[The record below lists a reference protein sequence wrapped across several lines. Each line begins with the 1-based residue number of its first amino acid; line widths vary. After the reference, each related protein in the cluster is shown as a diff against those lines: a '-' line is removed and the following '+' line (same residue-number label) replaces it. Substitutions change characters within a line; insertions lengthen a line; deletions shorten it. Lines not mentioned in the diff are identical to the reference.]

1 MARIYVLPRLLVNSN
16 LLETSTT
23 LCREKKFQALQTSN
37 MSFFEPNL
45 YKKKNK
51 TELNASG
58 L

>member
-1 MARIYVLPRLLVNSN
+1 MARIYVIPRLLLNSK

-23 LCREKKFQALQTSN
+23 LCREKKFQAKQTSN
-37 MSFFEPNL
+37 LSFFEPNL
-45 YKKKNK
+45 YKKNK